1 MAIAAL
7 VTTLAQNA
15 IRASWHD
22 GFMRACLLAQT
33 AFRAIVGDA
42 KTWRNERGATPA
54 KTFTKY
60 LVVAIHHVEV
70 IVVKFTPCTMQNQ
83 HHGFGI
89 LLDVVVC
96 NGKLRIRFDELIRF
110 FG

>member
-1 MAIAAL
+1 
-7 VTTLAQNA
+7 
-15 IRASWHD
+15 
-22 GFMRACLLAQT
+22 MRACLLAQT
-33 AFRAIVGDA
+33 AFRAIVGDV
-42 KTWRNERGATPA
+42 KTWRNECGAAPA
-54 KTFTKY
+54 KAFTKY

-70 IVVKFTPCTMQNQ
+70 IVVKFAPCALQNQ
-83 HHGFGI
+83 HNGFGI